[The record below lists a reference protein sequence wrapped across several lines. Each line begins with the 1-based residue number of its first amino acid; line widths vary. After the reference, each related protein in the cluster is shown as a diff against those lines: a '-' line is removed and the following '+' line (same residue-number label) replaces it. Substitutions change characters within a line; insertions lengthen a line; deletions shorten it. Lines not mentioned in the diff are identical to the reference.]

1 MVHGEAASG
10 SLPSAAPP
18 AMTAEGSAV
27 GASEHSGASYGE
39 GVSSSFKREKRMDD
53 EKSKP
58 GMYVLNRRGEREPV
72 SFDQILHRV
81 QSLCYGLHPLVD
93 PARVSQAVI
102 NGMFAGIKTSELDE
116 LAAQTSAYMAATHPD
131 FSKLAARIAIDNLH
145 KNTSSDFAEVVD
157 KLHSYVDAHGREA
170 PLIHDDVYNF
180 VMENRGT
187 LNAAIKYQRDFDY
200 DYFAFKTLERSYLL
214 RVRGQ
219 IVERPQHMIMR
230 VACGIHFGDLEK
242 TIETYELMSLKL
254 FTHATPTLF
263 NAGTPR
269 PQMSSCYLLTMQEDS
284 IDGIFSTL
292 RQCALISKTAGGLGL
307 SVTDIRATGSYIR
320 GTNGYSN
327 GLIPMLRVFNDAS
340 RYVDQGG
347 GKRKGS
353 LAVYLEPWHA
363 DIFEF
368 LDLRKNH
375 GKEEM
380 RARDLFPALW
390 IPDLFMQ
397 RVYENGSWT
406 LMCPCECPGLT
417 EAWGD
422 AFNELYE
429 KYEKTGRG
437 RKTIPAQKLW
447 FAILQA
453 QIETGTPYM
462 LYKDACNRKSN
473 QQNLGTIHSS
483 NLCCEVIQYTSPE
496 EVAVCNLAS
505 VSLSRFV
512 DTEKKT
518 FDFDKLKA
526 IVKVMTRNLNNVID
540 RNYYPVPEA
549 RASNLKHR
557 PIGLGV
563 QGLADAFLLLRY
575 PFDSPEAKELNKNIF
590 ECIYFA
596 ACEASMELAAEHGPY
611 ETYAGSPVSK
621 GLLQFDM
628 WGVKPSS
635 GLCDWDG
642 LKAKIKQF
650 GLRNSLLVSPMP
662 TASTSQI
669 LGNNEAFEPYTSNIY
684 CRRVLSGE
692 FFVVNPHLLRDLLER
707 GLWTDSVRQQLI
719 AHNGSVQLIP
729 EIPSELK
736 ELYKTVWEIKQK
748 SIVDMAIDRAPFVD
762 QSQSLNIHMVNPTY
776 AKLSTMHFHGW
787 QAGLKTGM
795 YYLRTQAAA
804 DAIKFTVDQDIA
816 KQAKRRQQQQ
826 QQGGAAEQQLLKE
839 TADSAPAA
847 EAGSHS
853 PVQTNTQTTTASAA
867 AVGAV
872 CRLRPKGLGEEE
884 ACAMCSG

>member
-1 MVHGEAASG
+1 MGPAEAAS
-10 SLPSAAPP
+10 SPCPAALPASSAADHALSGRP
-18 AMTAEGSAV
+18 
-27 GASEHSGASYGE
+27 HSGGE
-39 GVSSSFKREKRMDD
+39 SFVGGKTEKRMDSD
-53 EKSKP
+53 ESKT

-116 LAAQTSAYMAATHPD
+116 LAAQTSAYMAASHPD

-145 KNTSSDFAEVVD
+145 KNTSSDFAEVVE
-157 KLHSYVDAHGREA
+157 KLHSYVDAHGRDA
-170 PLIHDDVYNF
+170 PLIHDDVYKF
-180 VMENRGT
+180 VMENRTT
-187 LNAAIKYQRDFDY
+187 LNAAINYQRDFDY
-200 DYFAFKTLERSYLL
+200 DYFAFKTLERQGYVLDLLALSAASTTFSIKRSRSCQWPSAQSISAFSEKFVFLFLHALFLCRSYLL
-214 RVRGQ
+214 RVRGT

-230 VACGIHFGDLEK
+230 VACGIHYGDIEK
-242 TIETYELMSLKL
+242 TLETYELMSLKL

-353 LAVYLEPWHA
+353 LAVYLEPWHS

-390 IPDLFMQ
+390 IPDIFMQ
-397 RVYENGSWT
+397 RVYENGPWT

-417 EAWGD
+417 EAWGER
-422 AFNELYE
+422 FNELYE
-429 KYEKTGRG
+429 KYEKEGRG

-483 NLCCEVIQYTSPE
+483 NLCCEVVQYTSPE

-512 DTEKKT
+512 DPDKKV
-518 FDFDKLKA
+518 FDFDKLKR

-549 RASNLKHR
+549 RNSNLKHR

-590 ECIYFA
+590 ECIYYA
-596 ACEASMELAAEHGPY
+596 ACEASMELAAEHGI
-611 ETYAGSPVSK
+611 
-621 GLLQFDM
+621 L
-628 WGVKPSS
+628 SS
-635 GLCDWDG
+635 SLPCPPP
-642 LKAKIKQF
+642 APH
-650 GLRNSLLVSPMP
+650 RSLLI
-662 TASTSQI
+662 Q
-669 LGNNEAFEPYTSNIY
+669 
-684 CRRVLSGE
+684 
-692 FFVVNPHLLRDLLER
+692 
-707 GLWTDSVRQQLI
+707 
-719 AHNGSVQLIP
+719 
-729 EIPSELK
+729 EIPDDLK

-762 QSQSLNIHMVNPTY
+762 QSQSLNIHMTNPTY

-804 DAIKFTVDQDIA
+804 DAIKFTVDQSIA
-816 KQAKRRQQQQ
+816 KEAKRRQQQQ
-826 QQGGAAEQQLLKE
+826 QQDTNISPTSNNNNNSNSSSSSNNSNSSSSSGIQQAPKTTTTSAA
-839 TADSAPAA
+839 TSAAVQNTSEASSSPPAA
-847 EAGSHS
+847 VS
-853 PVQTNTQTTTASAA
+853 TATSQPPSM
-867 AVGAV
+867 GGV
-872 CRLRPKGLGEEE
+872 CRLRPKGLGDDE